1 MNEKKVQRKKDAKNK
16 VVSDYIFACY
26 ENWIASVETKGFME
40 LVMLG
45 ILVPTNDAHD
55 VWVGNV

>member
-16 VVSDYIFACY
+16 LVSAYIFACY
-26 ENWIASVETKGFME
+26 EKWIADGETKGFNE

-55 VWVGNV
+55 VWIGNV